1 MDALGQDEIR
11 ASFVNCTRGEAKGVT
26 LPAGPEEIPWEQREF
41 LGWRDPKAPARAYL
55 VLPHGGEVV
64 GLALRAAPPP
74 KSRLRSNICGFCTT
88 THGLADITLFSAK
101 RAGKAGREGNTLGIY
116 ACGNLACC
124 RYVRG
129 DLKSDVP
136 QPFETL
142 TLEERIARLEEKLH
156 KFVARVLESR

>member
-1 MDALGQDEIR
+1 MDPLGQEEIR

-26 LPAGPEEIPWEQREF
+26 LPARPEEIPWEQREF

-74 KSRLRSNICGFCTT
+74 KSRLRSNTCGFCTT
-88 THGLADITLFSAK
+88 THGLADITLFSGK
-101 RAGKAGREGNTLGIY
+101 RAGKAGRDGNTLGTY

-124 RYVRG
+124 QYVRG
-129 DLKSDVP
+129 ELKSDVP

>member
-1 MDALGQDEIR
+1 MRGYRRWLLVTLPIMDPLGQEEIR

-26 LPAGPEEIPWEQREF
+26 L
-41 LGWRDPKAPARAYL
+41 
-55 VLPHGGEVV
+55 
-64 GLALRAAPPP
+64 PP

-88 THGLADITLFSAK
+88 THGLADITLFSGK
-101 RAGKAGREGNTLGIY
+101 RAGKSGRDGNTPGIY

-124 RYVRG
+124 QYVRG

-142 TLEERIARLEEKLH
+142 TTEERIARLEEKLH